1 MAVFPFTKKLGQF
14 PTTRMRRNRQT
25 DWSRRL
31 VSENAITINDLIW
44 PIFVQEGEKKSSSPV
59 KSMPGVSR
67 LSIGR
72 LEEAARVAAQMGI
85 PAIAIFPV
93 IEEKYKNPRGTEALN
108 PDNLICR
115 AIRAVS
121 EQN

>member
-44 PIFVQEGEKKSSSPV
+44 PIFVQEGEKT
-59 KSMPGVSR
+59 VSYTH
-67 LSIGR
+67 LT
-72 LEEAARVAAQMGI
+72 L
-85 PAIAIFPV
+85 P
-93 IEEKYKNPRGTEALN
+93 T
-108 PDNLICR
+108 ICS
-115 AIRAVS
+115 V
-121 EQN
+121 